1 MNDENQNLRLLD
13 DLIGKAAKAGA
24 DAADAIFVE
33 GVSMSLAYRLG
44 KQEHLE
50 RSEGADLGLRVFAG
64 KRQAIVSSSDPS
76 EDALQELVDRAMAM
90 ARAVPEDEFSGLAVP
105 G

>member
-1 MNDENQNLRLLD
+1 MNDENQNLQLLD
-13 DLIGKAAKAGA
+13 GLIGKATQAGA

-33 GVSMSLAYRLG
+33 GVSISLTYRLG

-64 KRQAIVSSSDPS
+64 KRQAIVSSSDILLESPNS
-76 EDALQELVDRAMAM
+76 LHGPTFAFNEAAA
-90 ARAVPEDEFSGLAVP
+90 
-105 G
+105 